1 VVASP
6 LLSVDA
12 LVGCGEV
19 LGLLCAYL
27 SSDRRFI
34 HRVPDIVLSQKAVA
48 PRLVVVRVLLAQSL
62 SGGRL
67 RYLEEKNG
75 SLQ

>member
-6 LLSVDA
+6 LLSADA
-12 LVGCGEV
+12 LAACGEV
-19 LGLLCAYL
+19 LDLLYAYL

-34 HRVPDIVLSQKAVA
+34 HRVPDIVQSQKAVA
-48 PRLVVVRVLLAQSL
+48 PRLVVVRVLFVQCL
-62 SGGRL
+62 SVGRL
-67 RYLEEKNG
+67 RYLEGNG

>member
-1 VVASP
+1 
-6 LLSVDA
+6 
-12 LVGCGEV
+12 
-19 LGLLCAYL
+19 
-27 SSDRRFI
+27 
-34 HRVPDIVLSQKAVA
+34 VPDIVLSQKAVA